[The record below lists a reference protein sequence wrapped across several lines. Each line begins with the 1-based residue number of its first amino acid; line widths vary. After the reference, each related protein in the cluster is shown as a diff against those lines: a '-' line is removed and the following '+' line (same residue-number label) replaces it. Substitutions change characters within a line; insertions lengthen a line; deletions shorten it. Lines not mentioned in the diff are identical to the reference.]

1 MLSRKDLQ
9 EWCRITCAGY
19 PNVEIQNLSSS
30 FRDGLA
36 FCAIIHKHRPHFIDF
51 SSLSKD
57 NVYHNNKLA
66 FEVAEAKLGI
76 PALLDPKDMLSTQDL
91 NSFFFFLNEISGSQ
105 V

>member
-19 PNVEIQNLSSS
+19 PNVDIQNLSSS

-36 FCAIIHKHRPHFIDF
+36 FCAIIHKHRPHLIDF

-57 NVYHNNKLA
+57 NVYHNNRLV

-76 PALLDPKDMLSTQDL
+76 PALLDPKDMLSMQDMNVL
-91 NSFFFFLNEISGSQ
+91 NMLNVLIA
-105 V
+105 